1 LRYNSPYIKNP
12 LRIIYLLFL
21 VGIFFSN
28 AVLQIACGLFL
39 PYIIYFSLN
48 KSFESKLNT
57 IEKLILALFFSGIIS
72 IFISPIPSLA
82 FKNIIRHSILLTII
96 PIAFISEKDEL
107 VTIKLIVKLFSV
119 FGLLTAAFGI
129 YRYFN
134 GAERAF
140 GFFAG
145 YYTLASLLA
154 FSIPITFA
162 HIFYSKKFWR
172 YLTYISVVVQAI
184 ALWLTFTRSALL
196 GIVFGSLAVLSY
208 LLLKSKIS
216 KTSKKKILFA
226 SILIFMVITILL
238 FTSSDARFNPLMI
251 FSNPDISSGRTEV
264 YFDAYK
270 TFTSDLEKGWMNILF
285 GHGLNSR
292 IILFPN
298 SLYTS
303 WESDYIESFMTQ
315 GFIGLIIVILIYYQF
330 FKNLFKLLF
339 RTGDLEY
346 KVFALCL
353 SISGIAFWIISFF
366 SSQLVGQNS
375 SAYFVVLYSLILV
388 IDRVSK
394 KDEVN
399 SQIN

>member
-1 LRYNSPYIKNP
+1 MNYNSSYIKNP
-12 LRIIYLLFL
+12 LRIIFLLFL

-39 PYIIYFSLN
+39 PYIIYFSLGGL
-48 KSFESKLNT
+48 FENKLNT

-72 IFISPIPSLA
+72 VFISPIPSLA

-96 PIAFISEKDEL
+96 PIAYIADKEEL
-107 VTIKLIVKLFSV
+107 ATIKLIVKIFSV
-119 FGLLTAAFGI
+119 FGLVTAAFGI
-129 YRYFN
+129 YRFLN

-162 HIFYSKKFWR
+162 NIFYSKKFWR
-172 YLTYISVVVQAI
+172 YLTYISVIVQAI

-196 GIVFGSLAVLSY
+196 GIVFGSLAVLLY
-208 LLLKSKIS
+208 LLFQSKLS
-216 KTSKKKILFA
+216 KKSKKKILFA
-226 SILIFMVITILL
+226 AILILIVITILL

-251 FSNPDISSGRTEV
+251 FSNPDISSGRTEI

-270 TFTSDLEKGWMNILF
+270 TLGSDFKNGWKNIFF

-298 SLYTS
+298 SHYTS
-303 WESDYIESFMTQ
+303 WESEYIESFMTQ
-315 GFIGLIIVILIYYQF
+315 GLIGLILVILIYYQF
-330 FKNLFKLLF
+330 FKKLLEF
-339 RTGDLEY
+339 LNRNINFEY
-346 KVFALCL
+346 RVFSLGIA
-353 SISGIAFWIISFF
+353 ISGIAFWIISFF

-375 SAYFVVLYSLILV
+375 SAYFVMLFSLMLA
-388 IDRVSK
+388 IDKVSQK
-394 KDEVN
+394 EQAN